1 MKKAPTINREHS
13 ILEYFLLLLYL
24 IFSAVTLIATKAPLL
39 GVAMVLFLAPMLV
52 VWQRLDLKTRLL
64 VPLSV
69 IAVAVT
75 VVFQAFAYSQGI
87 WYEVTP
93 TNIWV
98 FGAGPLESY
107 VFAALLI
114 IYFAVLYE
122 YFFDDK
128 TNRGTSLT
136 KAIHI
141 ASISVLLA
149 IAFGYVFLTSAV
161 IVEHGF
167 AVLVGFL
174 AFGLVALGSIRQ
186 QLLDRRVL
194 QKATLFSVA
203 MLPIG
208 LIAELVL
215 LSNNIR
221 IYAHLN
227 EYVATIQYFGHV
239 LPIEEIFLLLLLP
252 MWIVVVYELCFDDGR

>member
-1 MKKAPTINREHS
+1 MSKRVSVAREHPA
-13 ILEYFLLLLYL
+13 LEYFLLLLYFV
-24 IFSAVTLIATKAPLL
+24 FSAVILIMTQAPLL
-39 GVAMVLFLAPMLV
+39 GVALVLFLAPMMV
-52 VWQRLDLKTRLL
+52 VWQQLHLKTRLL
-64 VPLSV
+64 MPLSV
-69 IAVAVT
+69 IAIAVT
-75 VVFQAFAYSQGI
+75 VVLQVFAYSQGI
-87 WYEVTP
+87 WYEITP

-107 VFAALLI
+107 IFAAILI
-114 IYFAVLYE
+114 MYFTVMYE

-136 KAIHI
+136 KAFQI
-141 ASISVLLA
+141 ALLSVVLA
-149 IAFGYVFLTSAV
+149 VAFGYVFLTADV
-161 IVEHGF
+161 IVQHGF
-167 AVLVGFL
+167 AILVGFL
-174 AFGLVALGSIRQ
+174 AFGLIALGSIRQ
-186 QLLDRRVL
+186 QLLDRSVL
-194 QKATLFSVA
+194 RKAVLFSCA

-227 EYVATIQYFGHV
+227 EYVATLSYFGYT

-252 MWIVVVYELCFDDGR
+252 MWIVIIYELCFDDGR